1 MNRKYTIGLLAL
13 VGVLVYGIVLINENN
28 TQQEQLADYQ
38 QHDEQLLS
46 DIENSTL
53 DRLSLEQQLEELRN
67 DLLSQNSQIS
77 TVSQQ
82 LDEARLQ
89 INPDYQQIENDLRLR
104 LTREISQ
111 ELQARNNSQEN
122 PQLNL
127 LKQLGELAPDEFRQ
141 LISLQTQFGG
151 YLQSLDIS
159 DVRMELVVGAL
170 SNMIE
175 EQTQVTR
182 DFVSQMQSQDQG
194 DGFNPLA
201 MRSQIMEI
209 NSPESQIETLS
220 YSLNQ
225 QELDA
230 FSDYLA
236 EQQNQ
241 ATQIGI
247 SSFSFPGPAG
257 AAPSAVFIGNGQSG
271 SFRAEAIQI
280 SPAQNLGQN

>member
-28 TQQEQLADYQ
+28 TQQEQLADYR
-38 QHDEQLLS
+38 QHVEQLLS

-182 DFVSQMQSQDQG
+182 DLCLKCS
-194 DGFNPLA
+194 L
-201 MRSQIMEI
+201 RIK
-209 NSPESQIETLS
+209 ETDL
-220 YSLNQ
+220 
-225 QELDA
+225 
-230 FSDYLA
+230 
-236 EQQNQ
+236 
-241 ATQIGI
+241 IRWRC
-247 SSFSFPGPAG
+247 
-257 AAPSAVFIGNGQSG
+257 AA
-271 SFRAEAIQI
+271 R
-280 SPAQNLGQN
+280 

>member
-28 TQQEQLADYQ
+28 TQQEQLADYR
-38 QHDEQLLS
+38 QHVEQLLS

-127 LKQLGELAPDEFRQ
+127 LKQR
-141 LISLQTQFGG
+141 
-151 YLQSLDIS
+151 
-159 DVRMELVVGAL
+159 
-170 SNMIE
+170 
-175 EQTQVTR
+175 
-182 DFVSQMQSQDQG
+182 
-194 DGFNPLA
+194 
-201 MRSQIMEI
+201 
-209 NSPESQIETLS
+209 
-220 YSLNQ
+220 
-225 QELDA
+225 
-230 FSDYLA
+230 
-236 EQQNQ
+236 
-241 ATQIGI
+241 
-247 SSFSFPGPAG
+247 
-257 AAPSAVFIGNGQSG
+257 
-271 SFRAEAIQI
+271 
-280 SPAQNLGQN
+280 